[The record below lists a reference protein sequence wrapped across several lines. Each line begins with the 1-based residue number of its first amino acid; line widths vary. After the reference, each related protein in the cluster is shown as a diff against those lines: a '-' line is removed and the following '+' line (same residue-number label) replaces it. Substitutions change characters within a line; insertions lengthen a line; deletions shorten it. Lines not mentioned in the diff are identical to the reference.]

1 MDAIERVRR
10 LLESGVQ
17 QACYMIY
24 GLAELDPAKRGM
36 STTLSVLLLRNTRA
50 FVAQVGDSR
59 VYRLRGT
66 EITQLT
72 EDHTLVNYKLKQGLI
87 TPEEAKSE
95 AKNVI
100 TRAVGHRDYVEVD
113 TSDTDVTAGD
123 KFFLCTDGFHNYL
136 QDDAELSA
144 LMHGGPAEI
153 AYRAVELANG
163 RGGRDNITAVVVFCR

>member
-1 MDAIERVRR
+1 VDREMMTGTADAIERIRR

-59 VYRLRGT
+59 VYRLRGNSVV
-66 EITQLT
+66 QLT
-72 EDHTLVNYKLKQGLI
+72 EDPTLVNYKLKQGLI
-87 TPEEAKSE
+87 TAEEANRS

-113 TSDTDVTAGD
+113 TFDTDCLPGD
-123 KFFLCTDGFHNYL
+123 KFFLCTDGFHGYL
-136 QDDAELSA
+136 QTEAELA
-144 LMHGGPAEI
+144 DLM
-153 AYRAVELANG
+153 
-163 RGGRDNITAVVVFCR
+163 